1 MDGSRRLRSRGP
13 SRQTDALV
21 RTTKIEPSPPTSTA
35 AGGDASVTRRLPTA
49 LWVVLALLTAAE
61 GLHEA
66 TGLGAPDTLF
76 TDWIHDGLQFAAAGL
91 VIARGLTRTK
101 DSTAWLVLGAGAATW
116 AVADALWSILYT
128 NDPTAPYP
136 SASDAFWLAW
146 YPLTVVGIA
155 LLVRAHLP
163 RFELHRW
170 MDGLAVMLIVL
181 TAGSALLIQPVADQT
196 HDTTWA
202 TFVAFSYPVM
212 DVLLIG
218 GILGVY
224 GLLGWRPGRM
234 WQLLGVGIATM
245 TIADMVYAVQQA
257 GGSKLDE
264 NYDFVWTA
272 GALLIAAAA
281 WSRTPRPDAQRA
293 VYGWRVIALPLASQL
308 LAAGIQVYGLFH
320 TIGRSERIVTLAVL
334 MIASLQIIVS
344 RPRRPG

>member
-1 MDGSRRLRSRGP
+1 
-13 SRQTDALV
+13 V
-21 RTTKIEPSPPTSTA
+21 RTTTPPPPPPASPADRGPVRPQA
-35 AGGDASVTRRLPTA
+35 RIPIA
-49 LWVVLALLTAAE
+49 LWVILALLTAAE
-61 GLHEA
+61 GIHET

-76 TDWIHDGLQFAAAGL
+76 SDWIHDGLQFAAAGL
-91 VIARGLTRTK
+91 IIARGLSQKK
-101 DSTAWLVLGAGAATW
+101 DSAAWLLLGAGATAW
-116 AVADALWSILYT
+116 AVADALWSVLY
-128 NDPTAPYP
+128 NEDASAPYP

-146 YPLTVVGIA
+146 YPLTAVGIA
-155 LLVRAHLP
+155 LLVRAQLP

-170 MDGLAVMLIVL
+170 MDGVAVMLIVL

-196 HDTTWA
+196 HDTALA
-202 TFVAFSYPVM
+202 TFVAFSYPVL
-212 DVLLIG
+212 DVLLVG

-245 TIADMVYAVQQA
+245 TIADMIYAVQQA
-257 GGSKLDE
+257 GGAKLTGD
-264 NYDFVWTA
+264 YDFVWTV
-272 GALLIAAAA
+272 GALLMAAAA
-281 WSRTPRPDAQRA
+281 WSRPPRPDADRA

-344 RPRRPG
+344 RPRRPSPD